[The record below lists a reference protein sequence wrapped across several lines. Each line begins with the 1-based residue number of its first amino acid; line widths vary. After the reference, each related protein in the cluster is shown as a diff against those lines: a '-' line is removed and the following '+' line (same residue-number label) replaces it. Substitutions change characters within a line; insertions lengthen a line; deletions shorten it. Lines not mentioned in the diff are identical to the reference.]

1 MRYYF
6 INGVGGDR
14 FSRTVKG
21 TIRFLEREAAT
32 STWGEGEKKCEKE
45 VLQ

>member
-21 TIRFLEREAAT
+21 PITFLEREAAT
-32 STWGEGEKKCEKE
+32 RTCGGECEKE
-45 VLQ
+45 VL